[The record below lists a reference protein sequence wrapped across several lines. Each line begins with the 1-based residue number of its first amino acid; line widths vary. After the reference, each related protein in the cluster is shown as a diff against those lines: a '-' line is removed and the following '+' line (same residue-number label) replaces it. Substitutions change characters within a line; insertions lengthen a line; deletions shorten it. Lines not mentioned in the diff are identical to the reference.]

1 MPTPPLTSWQPVL
14 GDQLRE
20 PYFQTLTEF
29 LDRERREYTVY
40 PAEADVFNAFTLTL
54 FDAVKVVILGQDP
67 YHDEGQAHGLAFSV
81 RPGVTPPP
89 SLRNIFKELQADIGC
104 PKPANG
110 NLEPWAE
117 QGVLLLNT
125 VLTVRA
131 HKPHS
136 HRGNGWE
143 RFTDAAIAAVGAKS
157 EPIVFILWGAPAQKK
172 IPLIDTRRH
181 TILKAPHP
189 SPLSAH
195 SGFFGSRPFS
205 AANAALIAAGR
216 EPIDWC
222 L

>member
-1 MPTPPLTSWQPVL
+1 MQLPASWLPVL
-14 GDQLRE
+14 GESLRE
-20 PYFQTLTEF
+20 PYYQSLTEF
-29 LDRERREYTVY
+29 LNHARREHDVY
-40 PAEADVFNAFTLTL
+40 PPESDVFNAFRLTP

-67 YHDEGQAHGLAFSV
+67 YHDTGQAHGLAFSV
-81 RPGVTPPP
+81 RAGVTPPP

-104 PKPANG
+104 SKPAHG
-110 NLEPWAE
+110 NLEAWAK

-136 HRGNGWE
+136 HRGKGWE

-157 EPIVFILWGAPAQKK
+157 APVVFILWGAPAQKK
-172 IPLIDTRRH
+172 VPLIDVSRH
-181 TILKAPHP
+181 TILIAPHP

-195 SGFFGSRPFS
+195 NGFFGSRPFS
-205 AANAALIAAGR
+205 RANTALKAARR
-216 EPIDWC
+216 EPIEWS